1 MAAALSF
8 APSPEIERVAHALA
22 RELTDEAEAKQF
34 IGIAEEMEAKA
45 AVLTNAAGSSK
56 PVATGDREGEATVEA
71 AVGRSAVACLRR
83 CAAVA
88 V

>member
-45 AVLTNAAGSSK
+45 AVLTNAAGSRPSRRRRSRRR
-56 PVATGDREGEATVEA
+56 GD
-71 AVGRSAVACLRR
+71 GRGCRGA
-83 CAAVA
+83 
-88 V
+88 

>member
-45 AVLTNAAGSSK
+45 AVLTNAAGSSR
-56 PVATGDREGEATVEA
+56 PSRRRGSRRRGD
-71 AVGRSAVACLRR
+71 GRGCRGA
-83 CAAVA
+83 
-88 V
+88 